1 MNSFIEQL
9 HFIRPLWL
17 WAILLILPLIALLWR
32 QQKNSGQWQDLIS
45 ADLLPFLLEG
55 KTIKRSRGNLIIL
68 MLAWIIAAIALAGPS
83 WKKLPVAVEKNTNA
97 LIIILDLSPSMLT
110 EDIKPSRMIRARLKI
125 ADLLRERQDGQTALL
140 VYGANAHVVTPL
152 TQDSKTISNLLPM
165 LSPNLM
171 PAQGSNTESAVARAV
186 QLLKDAGL
194 NQGDLLLITDGVTS
208 DAQQTINENLQHE
221 TGIRL
226 SILGVGGKNPAPIP
240 SRNGGFLRDKS
251 NDIVTSFLD
260 EASLREFASHNRGRY
275 KTLSSDVNDMKIFT
289 SLAEIKMD
297 RNNADNNDN
306 AEEKISNRTFDQWA
320 DEGHWLALLLL
331 PIILYAFRR
340 GTLAVIFFIP
350 LLFSSPEKA
359 YAMDWMDLWKN
370 QDQQAYEK
378 LQADKA
384 DEAAKEFTQPEWKAS
399 AEYRA
404 GNFAESAKQFADQNT
419 ASGHYNRGNALAK
432 SGQLDEAIKAYEKAL
447 SLDANLED
455 AQKNRKIVEEA
466 LKKQQEQQ
474 QQEQNNQDQKQKD
487 KNSQDQN
494 KKDQQE
500 QSQQNQEQQQD
511 QDQQNQNQKSE
522 DGQQQQ
528 DQQQDSSTGQN
539 SSSDNQSMEGTANSS
554 QANPS
559 AMDSQASSSTASQ
572 MNQASQTSSAQ
583 SEEQKSDEQK
593 EAEAKALAEL
603 QKDGLTDEERKNL
616 EQWLRRVQ
624 DDPSGL
630 LRRKFENEF
639 RKQQYEKMKGTWESP
654 DNEADQRL

>member
-17 WAILLILPLIALLWR
+17 LAILLILPLIVLLWR

-45 ADLLPFLLEG
+45 PELLPFLLEG
-55 KTIKRSRGNLIIL
+55 KTIKRSRGNLIVL

-110 EDIKPSRMIRARLKI
+110 EDIKPSRIIRARLKI

-171 PAQGSNTESAVARAV
+171 PAQGSNTEAAVARAV

-240 SRNGGFLRDKS
+240 SRNGGFLRNKS

-260 EASLREFASHNRGRY
+260 EASLREFSSHNRGRY
-275 KTLSSDVNDMKIFT
+275 KTLSSDINDMKIFT

-297 RNNADNNDN
+297 RNNTNNT
-306 AEEKISNRTFDQWA
+306 EEKISNRTFDQWT
-320 DEGHWLALLLL
+320 DEGHWLVLLLL

-340 GTLAVIFFIP
+340 GTLAIIFLIP

-359 YAMDWMDLWKN
+359 HAVDWMDLWKN

-378 LQADKA
+378 LEADKA

-404 GNFAESAKQFADQNT
+404 GNFAEAAKQFANQDT

-432 SGQLDEAIKAYEKAL
+432 AGQLEEAIKAYDKAL

-455 AQKNRKIVEEA
+455 AKKNRKIVEDA
-466 LKKQQEQQ
+466 IKKQKE
-474 QQEQNNQDQKQKD
+474 QQEQNKQDQNQDD
-487 KNSQDQN
+487 KKSEDQN

-500 QSQQNQEQQQD
+500 QNQQNQKQENSQD
-511 QDQQNQNQKSE
+511 QEKDQDQKSQDQQNQ
-522 DGQQQQ
+522 DGQQQN
-528 DQQQDSSTGQN
+528 SSAGQN
-539 SSSDNQSMEGTANSS
+539 SSSGNQSMQDASNSS
-554 QANPS
+554 EANPS
-559 AMDSQASSSTASQ
+559 ATDSQASSSTASQ

-603 QKDGLTDEERKNL
+603 EKDGLTEEERKNL
-616 EQWLRRVQ
+616 EQWLRRVP

>member
-1 MNSFIEQL
+1 MDSFIENF

-17 WAILLILPLIALLWR
+17 WAILLLLPVILLLWR
-32 QQKNSGQWQDLIS
+32 KQKNSGQWQDLIS
-45 ADLLPFLLEG
+45 PELLPFLLEG
-55 KTIKRSRGNLIIL
+55 KTVRRSPGNLIAL
-68 MLAWIIAAIALAGPS
+68 MLAWIIAAVALAGPS
-83 WKKLPVAVEKNTNA
+83 WKKLPVAVEKNNNA
-97 LIIILDLSPSMLT
+97 LIIMLDLSPSMLT
-110 EDIKPSRMIRARLKI
+110 EDIKPSRIVRARLKI

-140 VYGANAHVVTPL
+140 VYGADAHVVTPL

-171 PAQGSNTESAVARAV
+171 PAQGSNTEAAVARAV

-194 NQGDLLLITDGVTS
+194 NQGDLLLITDGVAP
-208 DAQQTINENLQHE
+208 DAQQTINKNLQDE

-226 SILGVGGKNPAPIP
+226 SILGVGGKDPAPIP

-260 EASLREFASHNRGRY
+260 ATSLNEFALENRGRY
-275 KTLSSDVNDMKIFT
+275 KTLSSDVDDMKTFT
-289 SLAEIKMD
+289 SLMNIKMNLK
-297 RNNADNNDN
+297 NNNE
-306 AEEKISNRTFDQWA
+306 EEKISNRTFDQWA
-320 DEGHWLALLLL
+320 DEGHWLVLLLL
-331 PIILYAFRR
+331 PVILYVFRR
-340 GTLAVIFFIP
+340 GVLAVVFLTPFI
-350 LLFSSPEKA
+350 LFSPEQA
-359 YAMDWMDLWKN
+359 HALGWDDLWKN
-370 QDQQAYEK
+370 KDQQAYEK

-384 DEAAKEFTQPEWKAS
+384 DEAAKQFTQPEWKAS

-404 GNFAESAKQFADQNT
+404 GNFAEAAKQFANQNT
-419 ASGHYNRGNALAK
+419 ATAHYNQGNALAK
-432 SGQLDEAIKAYEKAL
+432 SGQLKEAITAYDKAL
-447 SLDANLED
+447 SIDANLQD

-474 QQEQNNQDQKQKD
+474 QDSQQNNQNQQD
-487 KNSQDQN
+487 KNQQNKDSQDQ
-494 KKDQQE
+494 KSQDQQQNQQD
-500 QSQQNQEQQQD
+500 QSQQNQDQENQDTQQQ
-511 QDQQNQNQKSE
+511 N
-522 DGQQQQ
+522 
-528 DQQQDSSTGQN
+528 QQQDSSSGQD
-539 SSSDNQSMEGTANSS
+539 SSAGNQSMQDAAANSS

-559 AMDSQASSSTASQ
+559 VMDAQTSSSASSQ
-572 MNQASQTSSAQ
+572 MNLASQTSSAQ
-583 SEEQKSDEQK
+583 PEEQKSDAQK

-616 EQWLRRVQ
+616 EQWLRRVP

>member
-1 MNSFIEQL
+1 MNSFIEQFHEQF
-9 HFIRPLWL
+9 HFVRPLWL
-17 WAILLILPLIALLWR
+17 LAILLILPLIVLLWR
-32 QQKNSGQWQDLIS
+32 QQKNSGQWQNLIS
-45 ADLLPFLLEG
+45 AELLPFLLEG
-55 KTIKRSRGNLIIL
+55 KTIKRSRGNLIVL

-83 WKKLPVAVEKNTNA
+83 WKKLPVAVEKNTHA

-110 EDIKPSRMIRARLKI
+110 EDIKPSRIIRARLKI

-171 PAQGSNTESAVARAV
+171 PAQGSNTEAAVARAV

-240 SRNGGFLRDKS
+240 SRNGGFLRNKS

-260 EASLREFASHNRGRY
+260 ETSLREFSSHNRGRY

-297 RNNADNNDN
+297 RNSTDN

-331 PIILYAFRR
+331 PVILYAFRR
-340 GTLAVIFFIP
+340 GTLAVIFLIP

-359 YAMDWMDLWKN
+359 YAMNWTDLWKN

-404 GNFAESAKQFADQNT
+404 GNFAEAAKQFANQNT
-419 ASGHYNRGNALAK
+419 ASSHYNQGNALAK
-432 SGQLDEAIKAYEKAL
+432 AGQLQEAIKAYDKAL
-447 SLDANLED
+447 SLDANLEG

-474 QQEQNNQDQKQKD
+474 QQEQNNQDKNQED

-494 KKDQQE
+494 KKDQQNQDQ
-500 QSQQNQEQQQD
+500 QS
-511 QDQQNQNQKSE
+511 QDQQNQ
-522 DGQQQQ
+522 DGQQQ
-528 DQQQDSSTGQN
+528 DQQQNSSGGQN
-539 SSSDNQSMEGTANSS
+539 SSSENQSMREAANSS
-554 QANPS
+554 EENPS
-559 AMDSQASSSTASQ
+559 AMDSQASSSAASQ

-603 QKDGLTDEERKNL
+603 EKDGLTEEERKNL